1 MNIYIVTIDGKKHY
15 VRAEGKRQAAAI
27 AIDALVETRI
37 ASHDDLVHALK
48 HGHAIIGEP
57 LEHNT
62 TQELP
67 LP

>member
-15 VRAEGKRQAAAI
+15 VRAEGKRQATAF
-27 AIDALVETRI
+27 AIDAVVETRI

-48 HGHAIIGEP
+48 HGHPIIGEP
-57 LEHNT
+57 VIQNT